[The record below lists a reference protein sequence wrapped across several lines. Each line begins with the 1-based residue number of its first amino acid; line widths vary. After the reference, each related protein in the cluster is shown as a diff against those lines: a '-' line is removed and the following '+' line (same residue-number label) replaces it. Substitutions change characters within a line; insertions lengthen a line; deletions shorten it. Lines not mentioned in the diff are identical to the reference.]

1 MTGYNSAVRVI
12 LADDHEM
19 VRDALARV
27 LQDSGA
33 IEVIG
38 QASRGNE
45 MFRLVSETHP
55 DCVVLDY
62 SMPELEMPGA
72 IRSLLDLHPHLRIL
86 VLTVH
91 QNIQY
96 AVSVLEA
103 GAHGYVI
110 KAAAVEELV
119 EAIHVVC
126 RGDLYISTQ
135 LSQDVLRLLR
145 SPRRERKGLESLS
158 QRELEVM
165 RMIVSGRSLQQCAL
179 TMDLSTSTV
188 STYRTRILEKLGL
201 QTTAELIRFG
211 LQNGLNL

>member
-1 MTGYNSAVRVI
+1 MSASSPSLRVL
-12 LADDHEM
+12 LADDHAM

-27 LQDSGA
+27 LQSSGA
-33 IEVIG
+33 IKVLG
-38 QASRGNE
+38 QASRGEE
-45 MFRLVSETHP
+45 MFRLVSEIRP
-55 DCVVLDY
+55 DCLILDY

-72 IRSLLDLHPHLRIL
+72 IRKLLDLYPDLRIL

-103 GAHGYVI
+103 GAHGYII

-126 RGDLYISTQ
+126 RGDLYISKQ
-135 LSQDVLRLLR
+135 LSQDVLKTLR

-165 RMIVSGRSLQQCAL
+165 RMIVSGKSLQQCAL
-179 TMDLSTSTV
+179 MMDLSTSTV

-201 QTTAELIRFG
+201 ETTAELIRYG
-211 LQNGLNL
+211 LQNGMNI

>member
-1 MTGYNSAVRVI
+1 MNERPEVVRVV
-12 LADDHEM
+12 LADDHAM

-33 IEVIG
+33 IDVVG
-38 QASRGNE
+38 QASRGEE
-45 MFRLVSETHP
+45 MFQLVEQVHP
-55 DCVVLDY
+55 DCLVLDY
-62 SMPELEMPGA
+62 SMPGLEMPGA
-72 IRSLLDLHPHLRIL
+72 IRRLLDLYPMLRIL

-119 EAIHVVC
+119 QAIRMVC
-126 RGDLYISTQ
+126 CGDLYISSQ
-135 LSQDVLRLLR
+135 LSQDVLKMLR
-145 SPRRERKGLESLS
+145 SPRRDRKGLESLS

-201 QTTAELIRFG
+201 ETTAELIRFG
-211 LQNGLNL
+211 LQNGMSS